1 MLRGLGKKKEEVRY
15 ILLPEI
21 SFDLVRLNKYKE
33 STNRLNFFV
42 TDFKKNSQKRTVQR
56 KQLFIFLEILGSVQF
71 QFSGG
76 RGMESPWN
84 KHSGHW
90 STYILDSPLW
100 LVYSK
105 QKMLWKYEELSSGR
119 TYFIFL
125 SFNGPNDIKLHK
137 ISIAT
142 KWKV

>member
-76 RGMESPWN
+76 RGMESP
-84 KHSGHW
+84 
-90 STYILDSPLW
+90 
-100 LVYSK
+100 
-105 QKMLWKYEELSSGR
+105 
-119 TYFIFL
+119 
-125 SFNGPNDIKLHK
+125 
-137 ISIAT
+137 
-142 KWKV
+142 